1 MAYTLYK
8 HLFTLL
14 VFCLTA
20 FVLNGQS
27 LQDLNKLRNEYEKFK
42 KEKISTN
49 ERSVSGNQSLQ
60 SNTMRNNLI
69 PFNRKFSTSSDSLIP
84 SNKYFGYS
92 FFNRSDTLFYWENL
106 PAPIDYV
113 IGPGDE
119 VIVSLWGATQ
129 LRLEYNVDKDGK
141 IYDEKVGILFISG
154 KTLNEAENYVL
165 NEFSKVYSTLRT
177 GNPSSF
183 LDLSLGKL
191 KSVNVNFVG
200 ELIHPGLYPLNTFS
214 NLITALIQIGGID
227 TTGSLRNI
235 VIKRE
240 NNESVNVDLYDYL
253 LKGNLPENI
262 HLRDKDLVFV
272 APRLSTVHIC
282 SSVVRPG
289 IYESREGESVK
300 DLITF
305 SGGLS
310 ANASSVIGLSRIV
323 PIEKRKNK
331 KIFNE
336 NYYIEY
342 SQSDSFKVQNG
353 DIITVKSIPR
363 FESSVEIIGQV
374 KKPGQYYF
382 KQGMTIKDLIDL
394 SGGLNDSTFL
404 KSVFQEK
411 AEIIRRDAKNPFEKV
426 IPVNL
431 KNLLTDDSMDINLQN
446 LDRFIIHANP
456 NYFKKTNVQI
466 IGEVKIPGSYP
477 ITSKGETLNS
487 LLSRAGGLTD
497 KALDNGVTIFRD
509 KKFSGEEIKVQ
520 DRYNT
525 MSSNS
530 LNDDQNEYEQ
540 IVKNEYINSVNN
552 EKKEKWIKVAW
563 KNKNV
568 PLMPGDSV
576 VVRQS
581 SGTVNVYGEV
591 YNPGLIEYH
600 KGKNINY
607 YLDLVGGPTLNGSS
621 KNVIVIYANGEVVPN
636 KFLSRPEIKDGSTI
650 LVNKKQYR
658 EPFKLTEFT
667 SSVLSIIST
676 TVTILVLSQQLSN
689 N

>member
-310 ANASSVIGLSRIV
+310 ANASSVIAAEMITASIALDHRS
-323 PIEKRKNK
+323 
-331 KIFNE
+331 E
-336 NYYIEY
+336 N
-342 SQSDSFKVQNG
+342 
-353 DIITVKSIPR
+353 
-363 FESSVEIIGQV
+363 IG
-374 KKPGQYYF
+374 P
-382 KQGMTIKDLIDL
+382 
-394 SGGLNDSTFL
+394 
-404 KSVFQEK
+404 
-411 AEIIRRDAKNPFEKV
+411 
-426 IPVNL
+426 
-431 KNLLTDDSMDINLQN
+431 NLQ
-446 LDRFIIHANP
+446 P
-456 NYFKKTNVQI
+456 
-466 IGEVKIPGSYP
+466 
-477 ITSKGETLNS
+477 
-487 LLSRAGGLTD
+487 
-497 KALDNGVTIFRD
+497 
-509 KKFSGEEIKVQ
+509 
-520 DRYNT
+520 
-525 MSSNS
+525 
-530 LNDDQNEYEQ
+530 
-540 IVKNEYINSVNN
+540 
-552 EKKEKWIKVAW
+552 
-563 KNKNV
+563 
-568 PLMPGDSV
+568 
-576 VVRQS
+576 
-581 SGTVNVYGEV
+581 
-591 YNPGLIEYH
+591 
-600 KGKNINY
+600 
-607 YLDLVGGPTLNGSS
+607 YLDLIRSIVPVVHGDVRRDISVQNLLESICGGSYN
-621 KNVIVIYANGEVVPN
+621 
-636 KFLSRPEIKDGSTI
+636 
-650 LVNKKQYR
+650 
-658 EPFKLTEFT
+658 
-667 SSVLSIIST
+667 
-676 TVTILVLSQQLSN
+676 
-689 N
+689 